1 MMSEFH
7 KFFPSPTVCSWASAP
22 LGMPFWSQEV
32 RLHMWGGWG
41 WGLRGCSVDQKG
53 QGGRCL
59 HVGIVGR
66 DQQWSSKLSTVRPQ
80 GPQSPGQGRRLGP
93 VGWVRPHHRRS
104 KSLTS
109 AFKSSAP
116 PPSNPVLSGH
126 SWLPVSA
133 HQPPESPSP
142 PGRGGDPHSQALRSC
157 ESLSWGW
164 DPGLLLS

>member
-7 KFFPSPTVCSWASAP
+7 KFFLSPPVCSRPSVP
-22 LGMPFWSQEV
+22 SGMPFWNQEV

-41 WGLRGCSVDQKG
+41 WGLTGCSVGQKG

-59 HVGIVGR
+59 HVGIVRR
-66 DQQWSSKLSTVRPQ
+66 DQQWSSKPSTARPQ

-93 VGWVRPHHRRS
+93 AGWVRPHHSRR

-109 AFKSSAP
+109 ALKAAP
-116 PPSNPVLSGH
+116 
-126 SWLPVSA
+126 LPT
-133 HQPPESPSP
+133 QPCGVRTLLASCFSTPAPESPSP

-157 ESLSWGW
+157 ESLSWGRG
-164 DPGLLLS
+164 PGLLLS